1 MGGSGRLIAFKLVL
15 VCSKSWLSCMN
26 QLASSKGVRTS
37 VAAEKEVNVLWLRLA
52 SLRKE
57 RSLEILKGLV
67 AR

>member
-1 MGGSGRLIAFKLVL
+1 
-15 VCSKSWLSCMN
+15 MN

-37 VAAEKEVNVLWLRLA
+37 VAAEKEVNILWLRLA

-57 RSLEILKGLV
+57 RSLEILKDLV